1 MNIAQNFL
9 NINPYSLKKKDKLKK
24 FLNYIN
30 KLTVHHY
37 KNCEIYG
44 KIIKNLK
51 FKIKKKNKLENFP
64 MLPVRIFKKHDL
76 QSFPRNKIIKKLVSS
91 GTSGQKL
98 SKIYLDKENARN
110 QTIVLKKITETILGN
125 QRLPMLIIDKDPS
138 ILDRSVFNAKA
149 VAIYGFSI
157 FGRNYCYL
165 LDKEGN
171 VDYKKLNEFLKRYS
185 HDIFFIFG
193 FTSLIFENLIKKLST
208 KLICS
213 NFQNG
218 ILLHGGGWK
227 KLDKL
232 KINNNNFRKKLFSK
246 IKLKKIYNYY
256 GLVEQTGSI
265 FIESN
270 ECGYFHTSV
279 YSDILIRNN
288 NFEIAR
294 KGKRGLIQLFSLLP
308 SSYPG
313 HNILTEDIG
322 EIVGEDNCKCGKKG
336 KYFLVHGR
344 AKEAEIRGCSDVR

>member
-64 MLPVRIFKKHDL
+64 MLPVRIFKKYDL
-76 QSFPRNKIIKKLVSS
+76 QSVPRNKVIKKLVSS
-91 GTSGQKL
+91 GTSGQEL

-110 QTIVLKKITETILGN
+110 QMIVLKKITETILGN
-125 QRLPMLIIDKDPS
+125 QRLPMLIIDQDPK
-138 ILDRSVFNAKA
+138 ILDRSVFNAK
-149 VAIYGFSI
+149 VTAIYGFSI
-157 FGRNYCYL
+157 FGKNYCYL
-165 LDKEGN
+165 LDKKGN
-171 VDYKKLNEFLKRYS
+171 IDYKKLNEFLKRNS
-185 HDIFFIFG
+185 HDNFFIFG
-193 FTSLIFENLIKKLST
+193 FTSLVFENLIQKLST
-208 KLICS
+208 KLIYS

-246 IKLKKIYNYY
+246 IKLKKIHNYY
-256 GLVEQTGSI
+256 GLVEQAGSI

-294 KGKRGLIQLFSLLP
+294 KGKKGLIQLFSLLP
-308 SSYPG
+308 TSYPG

-322 EIVGEDNCKCGKKG
+322 EIVGEDNCKCGKQG
-336 KYFLVHGR
+336 KYFRVHGR

>member
-1 MNIAQNFL
+1 MNIVQNFL
-9 NINPYSLKKKDKLKK
+9 NINPYSLKKKDKLEK

-30 KLTVHHY
+30 RLTIHHY

-64 MLPVRIFKKHDL
+64 MLPARIFKKYDL
-76 QSFPRNKIIKKLVSS
+76 QSVPGNKVIKKLVSS
-91 GTSGQKL
+91 GTSGQEL

-125 QRLPMLIIDKDPS
+125 QRLPMLIIDRDPK
-138 ILDRSVFNAKA
+138 ILDRSIFNAQLA
-149 VAIYGFSI
+149 AIYGFSL
-157 FGRNYCYL
+157 FGKHYCYL
-165 LDKEGN
+165 LDEEGN
-171 VDYKKLNEFLKRYS
+171 IDYKKLNEFLKKYS
-185 HDIFFIFG
+185 HDNFFIFG
-193 FTSLIFENLIKKLST
+193 FTSLVFENLIQKLST

-232 KINNNNFRKKLFSK
+232 KINNDNFRKKLFSK
-246 IKLKKIYNYY
+246 IKLKKIHNYY

-270 ECGYFHTSV
+270 ECGYFHASV

-288 NFEIAR
+288 NFEIAQ
-294 KGKRGLIQLFSLLP
+294 KGKKGLIQLFSLLP
-308 SSYPG
+308 TSYPG

-322 EIVGEDNCKCGKKG
+322 EIVGEDNCKCGKQG
-336 KYFLVHGR
+336 KYFRVHGR
-344 AKEAEIRGCSDVR
+344 AKEAEIRGCSDAR

>member
-1 MNIAQNFL
+1 MNIVQNFL
-9 NINPYSLKKKDKLKK
+9 NINPYSLKKKDKLEK

-30 KLTVHHY
+30 RLTIHHY

-64 MLPVRIFKKHDL
+64 MLPVRIFKKYDL
-76 QSFPRNKIIKKLVSS
+76 QSVPRNKIIKKLVSS
-91 GTSGQKL
+91 GTSGQEL

-110 QTIVLKKITETILGN
+110 QMIVLKKITETILGN
-125 QRLPMLIIDKDPS
+125 QRLPMLIIDQDPK
-138 ILDRSVFNAKA
+138 ILDRSVFNAK
-149 VAIYGFSI
+149 VTAIYGFSI
-157 FGRNYCYL
+157 FGKNYCYL
-165 LDKEGN
+165 LDKKGN
-171 VDYKKLNEFLKRYS
+171 IDYKKLNEFLKRNS
-185 HDIFFIFG
+185 HDNFFIFG
-193 FTSLIFENLIKKLST
+193 FTSLVFENLIQKLST
-208 KLICS
+208 KLIYS

-246 IKLKKIYNYY
+246 IKLKKIHNYY

-288 NFEIAR
+288 NFEIVQ
-294 KGKRGLIQLFSLLP
+294 KGKKGLIQLFSLLP
-308 SSYPG
+308 TSYPG

-322 EIVGEDNCKCGKKG
+322 EIVGEDNCKCGKQG
-336 KYFLVHGR
+336 KYFRVHGR